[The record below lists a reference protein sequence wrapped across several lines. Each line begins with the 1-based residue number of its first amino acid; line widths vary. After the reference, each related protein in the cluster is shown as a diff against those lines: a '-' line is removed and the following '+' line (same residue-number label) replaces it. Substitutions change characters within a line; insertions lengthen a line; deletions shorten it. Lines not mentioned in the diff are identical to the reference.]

1 MEIVIGVIAASFGVA
16 IALFM
21 TSRSSKSNRESNEQL
36 MSGLMGQAMVE
47 LREAARIEREEA
59 RKGALD
65 AASEQLSR
73 KEEVINAGMNA
84 VKDAVSQQ
92 IDDLEKV
99 IEALHSSTSTN
110 YGGINT
116 SVGDLA
122 KQTGKLIEV
131 LGNNGSRGQFGERI
145 AEDILIKAGFIEGI
159 SYKKEDRESVEGG
172 RPDFS
177 FEVPPEQMLYLDCK
191 FPLDAY
197 KRYYEATTDG
207 EKKLQLDS
215 FKAAVNKKIKDL
227 QKRDYVEKSRR
238 AAIDYVLLFIP
249 NESISNFIQ
258 EKFPDLVDEALDN
271 KVVLCSPTNLYAFLA
286 IVRQANQTFQ
296 TQKATGEI
304 LGLLGGFNSEWKKYV
319 TAVGDVRNN
328 FDKLTDSMDLVVK
341 GARFNKLAVAV
352 RRMEELR
359 EQKGIEP
366 VEIGISSDISD
377 FEDNRE
383 Q

>member
-1 MEIVIGVIAASFGVA
+1 MEIIIGIIAASFGVA
-16 IALFM
+16 IALLM

-145 AEDILIKAGFIEGI
+145 AEDILIKAGFVEGI
-159 SYKKEDRESVEGG
+159 SYKKEDRENVEGG

-177 FEVPPEQMLYLDCK
+177 FEIPPDQMLYLDCK

-215 FKAAVNKKIKDL
+215 FKTAVNKKIKEL

-258 EKFPDLVDEALDN
+258 EKFPDIVDQALDN

-304 LGLLGGFNSEWKKYV
+304 LGLLAGFNSEWKKYV
-319 TAVGDVRNN
+319 AAVGDVRSN
-328 FDKLTDSMDLVVK
+328 FDKLTESMDLVVK

-359 EQKGIEP
+359 SKKGIEP
-366 VEIGISSDISD
+366 IEIDESEETSGELD
-377 FEDNRE
+377 EE
-383 Q
+383 

>member
-1 MEIVIGVIAASFGVA
+1 MEIIIGIIAASFGVA

-159 SYKKEDRESVEGG
+159 SYKKEDRENVEGG

-177 FEVPPEQMLYLDCK
+177 FEIPPDQMLYLDCK

-207 EKKLQLDS
+207 ERKLQLDS
-215 FKAAVNKKIKDL
+215 FKTAVKKKIKDL

-359 EQKGIEP
+359 SKKGIEP
-366 VEIGISSDISD
+366 IEIDESEETSGELD
-377 FEDNRE
+377 EE
-383 Q
+383 

>member
-1 MEIVIGVIAASFGVA
+1 MEIIIGIIAAGFGVA
-16 IALFM
+16 VALLA

-177 FEVPPEQMLYLDCK
+177 FEVPPDQMLYLDCK

-207 EKKLQLDS
+207 ERKLQLDS
-215 FKAAVNKKIKDL
+215 FKTAVKKKIKDL

-304 LGLLGGFNSEWKKYV
+304 LGLLAGFNIQWKKYV
-319 TAVGDVRNN
+319 DALDEVRSN
-328 FDKLTDSMDLVVK
+328 FAKLTNSMESVVQ
-341 GARFNKLAVAV
+341 GTRFNMLSKAVQSMEKL
-352 RRMEELR
+352 RDN
-359 EQKGIEP
+359 KGIEP
-366 VEIGISSDISD
+366 IEIDESEETSGELD
-377 FEDNRE
+377 EE
-383 Q
+383 

>member
-1 MEIVIGVIAASFGVA
+1 MEIVIGIIAASFGVA

-36 MSGLMGQAMVE
+36 MNGLLTQAMDQ

-59 RKGALD
+59 RTVAVN

-145 AEDILIKAGFIEGI
+145 AEDILIKAGFVEGI
-159 SYKKEDRESVEGG
+159 SYKKEDRENVEGG

-177 FEVPPEQMLYLDCK
+177 FEIPPDQMLYLDCK

-215 FKAAVNKKIKDL
+215 FKTAVNKKIKEL

-258 EKFPDLVDEALDN
+258 EKFPDIVDQALDN

-304 LGLLGGFNSEWKKYV
+304 LGLLAGFNSEWKKYV
-319 TAVGDVRNN
+319 AAVGDVRSN
-328 FDKLTDSMDLVVK
+328 FDKLTESMDLVVK

-359 EQKGIEP
+359 SKKGIEP
-366 VEIGISSDISD
+366 IEIDESEETSGELD
-377 FEDNRE
+377 EE
-383 Q
+383 

>member
-1 MEIVIGVIAASFGVA
+1 MEIIVGIIAASFGVA

-177 FEVPPEQMLYLDCK
+177 FEVPPDQMLYLDCK

-207 EKKLQLDS
+207 ERKLQLDS
-215 FKAAVNKKIKDL
+215 FKTAVKKKIKDL

-258 EKFPDLVDEALDN
+258 EKFPDIVDQALDN

-319 TAVGDVRNN
+319 AAVGDVRSN
-328 FDKLTDSMDLVVK
+328 FDKLTESMDLIVK

-359 EQKGIEP
+359 SKKGIEP
-366 VEIGISSDISD
+366 IEIDESEETLGELD
-377 FEDNRE
+377 EE
-383 Q
+383 

>member
-1 MEIVIGVIAASFGVA
+1 MEIIIGIIAAGFGVA
-16 IALFM
+16 IALLV

-36 MSGLMGQAMVE
+36 MNGLLTQAMDQI
-47 LREAARIEREEA
+47 RISAA
-59 RKGALD
+59 D
-65 AASEQLSR
+65 AAAEQLSR
-73 KEEVINAGMNA
+73 RGEVINAGMNA

-99 IEALHSSTSTN
+99 IAALHTSNSNN
-110 YGGINT
+110 YGGMDK
-116 SVGDLA
+116 SVSELA
-122 KQTGKLIEV
+122 KQTGKLIDV

-159 SYKKEDRESVEGG
+159 SYKKEDRVNVEGG
-172 RPDFS
+172 RPDYS
-177 FEVPPEQMLYLDCK
+177 FEVPPDQMLYLDCK

-207 EKKLQLDS
+207 EQKLHLDS
-215 FKAAVNKKIKDL
+215 FKTAVKKKIKDL

-258 EKFPDLVDEALDN
+258 EKFPELVDEALDN

-296 TQKATGEI
+296 TEKATGEI

-319 TAVGDVRNN
+319 TAVADVRSN

-341 GARFNKLAVAV
+341 GARFNKLALAV

-359 EQKGIEP
+359 DKKGIEP
-366 VEIGISSDISD
+366 IEIDESEETSGELD
-377 FEDNRE
+377 EE
-383 Q
+383 

>member
-1 MEIVIGVIAASFGVA
+1 
-16 IALFM
+16 
-21 TSRSSKSNRESNEQL
+21 
-36 MSGLMGQAMVE
+36 
-47 LREAARIEREEA
+47 
-59 RKGALD
+59 
-65 AASEQLSR
+65 
-73 KEEVINAGMNA
+73 MNA
-84 VKDAVSQQ
+84 VNDAVSQQ

-177 FEVPPEQMLYLDCK
+177 FEVPPDQMLYLDCK

-207 EKKLQLDS
+207 ERKLQLES
-215 FKAAVNKKIKDL
+215 FKTAVKKKIKDL

-304 LGLLGGFNSEWKKYV
+304 LGLLGGFNIQWKKYV
-319 TAVGDVRNN
+319 DALDEVRSN
-328 FDKLTDSMDLVVK
+328 FAKLTNSMESVVQ
-341 GARFNKLAVAV
+341 GTRFNMLSKAV
-352 RRMEELR
+352 RSMEKLR
-359 EQKGIEP
+359 DNKGIEP
-366 VEIGISSDISD
+366 IEIDESEETSGELD
-377 FEDNRE
+377 EE
-383 Q
+383 

>member
-1 MEIVIGVIAASFGVA
+1 MEIIIGIVAAGFGVA
-16 IALFM
+16 VALLV

-36 MSGLMGQAMVE
+36 MSGLMGQAMTE

-59 RKGALD
+59 RRVAVD

-99 IEALHSSTSTN
+99 IEALHSSNSTN
-110 YGGINT
+110 YGGIDK
-116 SVGDLA
+116 SVGELA
-122 KQTGKLIEV
+122 KQTGKLIDV

-159 SYKKEDRESVEGG
+159 SYKKEDRENVEGG

-177 FEVPPEQMLYLDCK
+177 FEIPPDQMLYLDCK

-227 QKRDYVEKSRR
+227 QKSDYVEKSRR

-319 TAVGDVRNN
+319 SAVGDVRNN

-359 EQKGIEP
+359 DKKGIEP
-366 VEIGISSDISD
+366 IEIDESEETLGELD
-377 FEDNRE
+377 EE
-383 Q
+383 

>member
-1 MEIVIGVIAASFGVA
+1 MEIVIGIIAASFGVA

-36 MSGLMGQAMVE
+36 MNGLLTQAMDQ

-59 RKGALD
+59 RTVAVN

-145 AEDILIKAGFIEGI
+145 AEDILIKAGFVEGI
-159 SYKKEDRESVEGG
+159 SYKKEDRENVEGG

-177 FEVPPEQMLYLDCK
+177 FEIPPDQMLYLDCK

-215 FKAAVNKKIKDL
+215 FKTAVNKKIKEL

-258 EKFPDLVDEALDN
+258 EKFPDIVDQALDN

-304 LGLLGGFNSEWKKYV
+304 LGLLAGFNSEWKKYV
-319 TAVGDVRNN
+319 AAVGDVRSN
-328 FDKLTDSMDLVVK
+328 FDKLTESMDLVVK

-359 EQKGIEP
+359 SKKGIEP
-366 VEIGISSDISD
+366 IEIDESEETLS
-377 FEDNRE
+377 ELE
-383 Q
+383 EE

>member
-1 MEIVIGVIAASFGVA
+1 MEIIIGIIAASFGVA

-145 AEDILIKAGFIEGI
+145 AEDILIKAGFVEGI
-159 SYKKEDRESVEGG
+159 SYKKEDRENVEGG

-177 FEVPPEQMLYLDCK
+177 FEIPPDQMLYLDCK

-215 FKAAVNKKIKDL
+215 FKTAVNKKIKEL

-304 LGLLGGFNSEWKKYV
+304 LGLLAGFNSEWKKYV
-319 TAVGDVRNN
+319 AAVGDVRSN
-328 FDKLTDSMDLVVK
+328 FDKLTESMDLVVK

-359 EQKGIEP
+359 SKKGIEP
-366 VEIGISSDISD
+366 IEIDESEETSGELD
-377 FEDNRE
+377 EE
-383 Q
+383 

>member
-1 MEIVIGVIAASFGVA
+1 MEIIIGIIAAGFGVA
-16 IALFM
+16 VALLA

-207 EKKLQLDS
+207 ERKLQLDS
-215 FKAAVNKKIKDL
+215 FKTAVKKKIKDL

-304 LGLLGGFNSEWKKYV
+304 LGLLAGFNIQWKKYV
-319 TAVGDVRNN
+319 DALDEVRSN
-328 FDKLTDSMDLVVK
+328 FAKLTNSMESVVQ
-341 GARFNKLAVAV
+341 GTRFNMLSKAVQSMEKL
-352 RRMEELR
+352 RDN
-359 EQKGIEP
+359 KGIEP
-366 VEIGISSDISD
+366 IEIDESEETSGELD
-377 FEDNRE
+377 EE
-383 Q
+383 

>member
-1 MEIVIGVIAASFGVA
+1 MEIVIGIIAASFGVA

-36 MSGLMGQAMVE
+36 MNGLLTQAMDQ

-59 RKGALD
+59 RTVAVN

-145 AEDILIKAGFIEGI
+145 AEDILIKAGFVEGI
-159 SYKKEDRESVEGG
+159 SYKKEDRENVEGG

-177 FEVPPEQMLYLDCK
+177 FEVPPDQMLYLDCK

-215 FKAAVNKKIKDL
+215 FKTAVNKKIKEL

-258 EKFPDLVDEALDN
+258 EKFPDIVDQALDN

-304 LGLLGGFNSEWKKYV
+304 LGLLAGFNSEWKKYV
-319 TAVGDVRNN
+319 AAVGDVRSN
-328 FDKLTDSMDLVVK
+328 FDKLTESMDLVVK

-359 EQKGIEP
+359 SKKGIEP
-366 VEIGISSDISD
+366 IEIDESEETLS
-377 FEDNRE
+377 ELE
-383 Q
+383 EE

>member
-1 MEIVIGVIAASFGVA
+1 MEIIIGIVAAGFGVA
-16 IALFM
+16 VALLV

-99 IEALHSSTSTN
+99 IEALHSSNSTN
-110 YGGINT
+110 YGGIDK
-116 SVGDLA
+116 SVGELA
-122 KQTGKLIEV
+122 KQTGKLIDV

-145 AEDILIKAGFIEGI
+145 AEDILIKAGFVEGI
-159 SYKKEDRESVEGG
+159 SYKKEDRENVEGG

-177 FEVPPEQMLYLDCK
+177 FEIPPDQMLYLDCK

-304 LGLLGGFNSEWKKYV
+304 LGLLGGFNLQWKKYV
-319 TAVGDVRNN
+319 DALDEVRSNLA
-328 FDKLTDSMDLVVK
+328 KLTNSMESVVD
-341 GARFNKLAVAV
+341 GTRFNMLSKAVQSMEKL
-352 RRMEELR
+352 RDN
-359 EQKGIEP
+359 KGIEP
-366 VEIGISSDISD
+366 IEIDESEETLGELD
-377 FEDNRE
+377 EE
-383 Q
+383 

>member
-1 MEIVIGVIAASFGVA
+1 MEIIIGIIAAGFGVA
-16 IALFM
+16 VALLA

-159 SYKKEDRESVEGG
+159 SFKKEDRESVEGG

-207 EKKLQLDS
+207 ERKLQLES
-215 FKAAVNKKIKDL
+215 FKTAVKKKIKDL

-304 LGLLGGFNSEWKKYV
+304 LGLLAGFNIQWKKYV
-319 TAVGDVRNN
+319 DALDEVRSNFAKLTNSMESVVQGTRFNMLSKAVQSMEKLRNN
-328 FDKLTDSMDLVVK
+328 
-341 GARFNKLAVAV
+341 
-352 RRMEELR
+352 
-359 EQKGIEP
+359 KGIEP
-366 VEIGISSDISD
+366 IEIDEYEETSGELD
-377 FEDNRE
+377 EE
-383 Q
+383 

>member
-1 MEIVIGVIAASFGVA
+1 MEIIIGIIAAGIGVA
-16 IALFM
+16 IALLV
-21 TSRSSKSNRESNEQL
+21 TGRSNKSNRESNEQL
-36 MSGLMGQAMVE
+36 MNGLLTQAMDQ

-59 RKGALD
+59 RTVAVN

-99 IEALHSSTSTN
+99 IEALHSSTSNN

-145 AEDILIKAGFIEGI
+145 AEDILIKAGFVEGI
-159 SYKKEDRESVEGG
+159 SYKKEDRENVEGG

-177 FEVPPEQMLYLDCK
+177 CEVPPDQMLYLDCK

-215 FKAAVNKKIKDL
+215 FKTAVNKKIKEL

-258 EKFPDLVDEALDN
+258 EKFPDIVDQALDN

-304 LGLLGGFNSEWKKYV
+304 LGLLAGFNSEWKKYV
-319 TAVGDVRNN
+319 AAVGDVRSN
-328 FDKLTDSMDLVVK
+328 FDKLTESMDLVVK

-359 EQKGIEP
+359 SKKGIEP
-366 VEIGISSDISD
+366 IEIDESEETSGELVE
-377 FEDNRE
+377 E
-383 Q
+383 

>member
-1 MEIVIGVIAASFGVA
+1 MEIIVGIIAASFGVA

-159 SYKKEDRESVEGG
+159 SYKKEDRENVEGG

-177 FEVPPEQMLYLDCK
+177 FEIPPDQMLYLDCK

-215 FKAAVNKKIKDL
+215 FKTAVNKKIKEL

-304 LGLLGGFNSEWKKYV
+304 LGLLGGFNLQWKKYV
-319 TAVGDVRNN
+319 DALDEVRSN
-328 FDKLTDSMDLVVK
+328 FAKLTNSMESVVD
-341 GARFNKLAVAV
+341 GTRFNMLSKAVQSMEKL
-352 RRMEELR
+352 RDN
-359 EQKGIEP
+359 KGIEP
-366 VEIGISSDISD
+366 IEIDESEETLSELD
-377 FEDNRE
+377 EE
-383 Q
+383 

>member
-1 MEIVIGVIAASFGVA
+1 MEIIIGIIAAGIGVA
-16 IALFM
+16 IALLV
-21 TSRSSKSNRESNEQL
+21 TGRSNKSNRESNEQL
-36 MSGLMGQAMVE
+36 MNGLLTQAMDQ

-59 RKGALD
+59 RTVAVN

-99 IEALHSSTSTN
+99 IEALHSSNSTN
-110 YGGINT
+110 YGGMDK
-116 SVGDLA
+116 SVSELA
-122 KQTGKLIEV
+122 KQTGKLIDV

-159 SYKKEDRESVEGG
+159 SYKKEDRENVEGG
-172 RPDFS
+172 RPDYS
-177 FEVPPEQMLYLDCK
+177 FEIPPDQMLYLDCK

-207 EKKLQLDS
+207 ERKLQLES
-215 FKAAVNKKIKDL
+215 FKTAVKKKIKDL

-304 LGLLGGFNSEWKKYV
+304 LGLLGGFNIQWKKYV
-319 TAVGDVRNN
+319 DALDEVRSN
-328 FDKLTDSMDLVVK
+328 FAKLTNSMESVVQ
-341 GARFNKLAVAV
+341 GTRFNMLSKAV
-352 RRMEELR
+352 RSMEKLR
-359 EQKGIEP
+359 DNKGIEP
-366 VEIGISSDISD
+366 IEIDESEETSGELD
-377 FEDNRE
+377 EE
-383 Q
+383 

>member
-1 MEIVIGVIAASFGVA
+1 MEIIIGIIAASFGVA

-145 AEDILIKAGFIEGI
+145 AEDILIKAGFVEGI
-159 SYKKEDRESVEGG
+159 SYKKEDRENVEGG

-177 FEVPPEQMLYLDCK
+177 FEIPPDQMLYLDCK

-215 FKAAVNKKIKDL
+215 FKTAVNKKIKEL

-258 EKFPDLVDEALDN
+258 EKFPDIVDQALDN

-304 LGLLGGFNSEWKKYV
+304 LGLLAGFNSEWKKYV
-319 TAVGDVRNN
+319 AAVGDVRSN
-328 FDKLTDSMDLVVK
+328 FDKLTESMDLVVK

-359 EQKGIEP
+359 SKKGIEP
-366 VEIGISSDISD
+366 IEIDESEETSGELD
-377 FEDNRE
+377 EE
-383 Q
+383 

>member
-1 MEIVIGVIAASFGVA
+1 MEIVIGIIAASFGVA

-207 EKKLQLDS
+207 ERKLQLDS
-215 FKAAVNKKIKDL
+215 FKTAVKKKIKDL

-238 AAIDYVLLFIP
+238 SAIDYVLLFIP

-304 LGLLGGFNSEWKKYV
+304 LGLLGGFNLQWKKYV
-319 TAVGDVRNN
+319 DALDEVRSNLA
-328 FDKLTDSMDLVVK
+328 KLTNSMESVVD
-341 GARFNKLAVAV
+341 GTRFNMLSKAVQSMEKL
-352 RRMEELR
+352 RDN
-359 EQKGIEP
+359 KGIEP
-366 VEIGISSDISD
+366 IEIDESEETLSELD
-377 FEDNRE
+377 EE
-383 Q
+383 

>member
-1 MEIVIGVIAASFGVA
+1 MEIIIGIIAASFGVA

-177 FEVPPEQMLYLDCK
+177 FEVPPDQMLYLDCK

-207 EKKLQLDS
+207 ERKLQLDS
-215 FKAAVNKKIKDL
+215 FKTAVKKKIKDL

-304 LGLLGGFNSEWKKYV
+304 LGLLGGFNLQWKKYV
-319 TAVGDVRNN
+319 DALDEVRSN
-328 FDKLTDSMDLVVK
+328 FAKLTNSMESVVD
-341 GARFNKLAVAV
+341 GTRFNMLSKAVQSMEKL
-352 RRMEELR
+352 RDN
-359 EQKGIEP
+359 KGIEP
-366 VEIGISSDISD
+366 IEIDESEETSGELD
-377 FEDNRE
+377 EE
-383 Q
+383 

>member
-1 MEIVIGVIAASFGVA
+1 MEIIIGIIAAGIGVA
-16 IALFM
+16 IALLV
-21 TSRSSKSNRESNEQL
+21 TGRSNKSNRESNEQL
-36 MSGLMGQAMVE
+36 MNGLLTQAMDQ

-59 RKGALD
+59 RTVAVN

-99 IEALHSSTSTN
+99 IEALHSSNSTN
-110 YGGINT
+110 YGGMDK
-116 SVGDLA
+116 SVSELA
-122 KQTGKLIEV
+122 KQTGKLIDV

-145 AEDILIKAGFIEGI
+145 AEDLLIKAGFIEGI
-159 SYKKEDRESVEGG
+159 SYKKEDRENVEGG
-172 RPDFS
+172 RPDYS
-177 FEVPPEQMLYLDCK
+177 FEIPPDQMLYLDCK

-207 EKKLQLDS
+207 EQKLHLDS
-215 FKAAVNKKIKDL
+215 FKTAVKKKIKDL

-271 KVVLCSPTNLYAFLA
+271 KVVLFSPTNLYAFLA

-319 TAVGDVRNN
+319 SAVGDVRSN

-359 EQKGIEP
+359 DKKGIEP
-366 VEIGISSDISD
+366 IEIDESEETLGELD
-377 FEDNRE
+377 EE
-383 Q
+383 

>member
-1 MEIVIGVIAASFGVA
+1 MEIIIGIVAAGFGVA
-16 IALFM
+16 VALLV
-21 TSRSSKSNRESNEQL
+21 TTRSSKSNRESNEQL
-36 MSGLMGQAMVE
+36 MSGLMSQAMTE

-59 RKGALD
+59 RRVAVD
-65 AASEQLSR
+65 AASDQLSR

-207 EKKLQLDS
+207 ERKLQLDS
-215 FKAAVNKKIKDL
+215 FKTAVKKKIKDL

-304 LGLLGGFNSEWKKYV
+304 LGLLGGFNIQWKKYV
-319 TAVGDVRNN
+319 DALDEVRSN
-328 FDKLTDSMDLVVK
+328 FAKLTNSMESVVQ
-341 GARFNKLAVAV
+341 GTRFNMLSKAVQSMEKL
-352 RRMEELR
+352 RDN
-359 EQKGIEP
+359 KGIEP
-366 VEIGISSDISD
+366 IEIDESEETSGELD
-377 FEDNRE
+377 EE
-383 Q
+383 

>member
-1 MEIVIGVIAASFGVA
+1 MEIVIGIIAASFGVA

-145 AEDILIKAGFIEGI
+145 AEDILIKAGFVEGI
-159 SYKKEDRESVEGG
+159 SYKKEDRENVEGG

-177 FEVPPEQMLYLDCK
+177 FEVPPDQMLYLDCK

-215 FKAAVNKKIKDL
+215 FKTAVNKKIKDL

-304 LGLLGGFNSEWKKYV
+304 LGLLGGFNLQWKKYV
-319 TAVGDVRNN
+319 DALDEVRSN
-328 FDKLTDSMDLVVK
+328 FAKLTNSMESVVD
-341 GARFNKLAVAV
+341 GTRFNMLSKAVQSMEKL
-352 RRMEELR
+352 RDN
-359 EQKGIEP
+359 KGIEP
-366 VEIGISSDISD
+366 IEIDESEETLSELD
-377 FEDNRE
+377 EE
-383 Q
+383 

>member
-1 MEIVIGVIAASFGVA
+1 MEIVIGIIAASFGVA

-36 MSGLMGQAMVE
+36 MNGLLTQAMDQ

-59 RKGALD
+59 RTVAVN

-99 IEALHSSTSTN
+99 IEALHSSNSTN

-145 AEDILIKAGFIEGI
+145 AEDILIKAGFVEGI
-159 SYKKEDRESVEGG
+159 SYKKEDRENVEGG

-177 FEVPPEQMLYLDCK
+177 FEIPPDQMLYLDCK

-215 FKAAVNKKIKDL
+215 FKTAVNKKIKEL

-258 EKFPDLVDEALDN
+258 EKFPDIVDQALDN

-304 LGLLGGFNSEWKKYV
+304 LGLLAGFNSEWKKYV
-319 TAVGDVRNN
+319 AAVGDVRSN
-328 FDKLTDSMDLVVK
+328 FDKLTESMDLVVK

-359 EQKGIEP
+359 SKKGIEP
-366 VEIGISSDISD
+366 IEIDESEETLS
-377 FEDNRE
+377 ELE
-383 Q
+383 EE

>member
-1 MEIVIGVIAASFGVA
+1 MEIIIGIIAASFGVA

-159 SYKKEDRESVEGG
+159 SYKKEDRENVEGG

-177 FEVPPEQMLYLDCK
+177 FEIPPDQMLYLDCK

-215 FKAAVNKKIKDL
+215 FKTAVSKKIKDL

-238 AAIDYVLLFIP
+238 SAIDYVLLFIP

-359 EQKGIEP
+359 DKKGIEP
-366 VEIGISSDISD
+366 IEIDESEETLGELD
-377 FEDNRE
+377 EE
-383 Q
+383 

>member
-1 MEIVIGVIAASFGVA
+1 MEIIVGIIAASFGVA

-177 FEVPPEQMLYLDCK
+177 FEVPPDQMLYLDCK

-258 EKFPDLVDEALDN
+258 EKFPDIVDQALDN

-319 TAVGDVRNN
+319 AAVGDVRSN
-328 FDKLTDSMDLVVK
+328 FDKLTESMDLIVK

-359 EQKGIEP
+359 DKKGIEP
-366 VEIGISSDISD
+366 IEIDESEETLGELD
-377 FEDNRE
+377 EE
-383 Q
+383 

>member
-1 MEIVIGVIAASFGVA
+1 MEIIIGIIAASFGVA

-99 IEALHSSTSTN
+99 IEALHSSNSTN
-110 YGGINT
+110 YGGIDK
-116 SVGDLA
+116 SVGELA
-122 KQTGKLIEV
+122 KQTGKLIDV

-159 SYKKEDRESVEGG
+159 SYKKEDRENVEGG

-177 FEVPPEQMLYLDCK
+177 FEIPPDQMLYLDCK

-258 EKFPDLVDEALDN
+258 EKFPDIVDQALDN

-319 TAVGDVRNN
+319 AAVGDVRSN
-328 FDKLTDSMDLVVK
+328 FDKLTESMDLVVK

-359 EQKGIEP
+359 SKKGIEP
-366 VEIGISSDISD
+366 IEIDESEETLSELD
-377 FEDNRE
+377 EE
-383 Q
+383 

>member
-1 MEIVIGVIAASFGVA
+1 MEIIIGIIAAGFGVA
-16 IALFM
+16 VALLA

-177 FEVPPEQMLYLDCK
+177 FEVPPDQMLYLDCK

-207 EKKLQLDS
+207 ERKLQLES
-215 FKAAVNKKIKDL
+215 FKTAVKKKIKDL

-304 LGLLGGFNSEWKKYV
+304 LGLLGGFNIQWKKYV
-319 TAVGDVRNN
+319 DALDEVRSN
-328 FDKLTDSMDLVVK
+328 FAKLTNSMESVVQ
-341 GARFNKLAVAV
+341 GTRFNMLSKAVQSMEKL
-352 RRMEELR
+352 RDN
-359 EQKGIEP
+359 KGIEP
-366 VEIGISSDISD
+366 IEIDESEETSGELD
-377 FEDNRE
+377 EE
-383 Q
+383 

>member
-1 MEIVIGVIAASFGVA
+1 MEIIIGIIAAGFGVA
-16 IALFM
+16 VALLA
-21 TSRSSKSNRESNEQL
+21 TSRSSKSHRESNEQL

-177 FEVPPEQMLYLDCK
+177 FEVPPDQMLYLDCK

-207 EKKLQLDS
+207 ERKLQLDS
-215 FKAAVNKKIKDL
+215 FKTAVKKKIKDL

-304 LGLLGGFNSEWKKYV
+304 LGLLGGFNIQWKKYV
-319 TAVGDVRNN
+319 DALDEVRSN
-328 FDKLTDSMDLVVK
+328 FAKLTNSMESVVQ
-341 GARFNKLAVAV
+341 GTRFNMLSKAVQSMEKL
-352 RRMEELR
+352 RDN
-359 EQKGIEP
+359 KGIEP
-366 VEIGISSDISD
+366 IEIDESEETSGELD
-377 FEDNRE
+377 EE
-383 Q
+383 

>member
-1 MEIVIGVIAASFGVA
+1 MEIVIGIIAASFGVA

-21 TSRSSKSNRESNEQL
+21 TSRASKSSRESNEQL

-207 EKKLQLDS
+207 ERKLQLDS
-215 FKAAVNKKIKDL
+215 FKTAVKKKIKDL

-304 LGLLGGFNSEWKKYV
+304 LGLLGGFNLQWKKYV
-319 TAVGDVRNN
+319 DALDEVRSN
-328 FDKLTDSMDLVVK
+328 FAKLTNSMESVVD
-341 GARFNKLAVAV
+341 GTRFNMLSKAVQSMEKL
-352 RRMEELR
+352 RDN
-359 EQKGIEP
+359 KGIEP
-366 VEIGISSDISD
+366 IEIDESEETLSELD
-377 FEDNRE
+377 EE
-383 Q
+383 

>member
-1 MEIVIGVIAASFGVA
+1 METIIGIIAAGIGVA
-16 IALFM
+16 IALLV
-21 TSRSSKSNRESNEQL
+21 TGRSNKSNRESNEQL
-36 MSGLMGQAMVE
+36 MNGLLTQAMDQ

-59 RKGALD
+59 RTVAVN

-177 FEVPPEQMLYLDCK
+177 FEVPPDQMLYLDCK

-207 EKKLQLDS
+207 ERKLQLDS
-215 FKAAVNKKIKDL
+215 FKTAVKKKIKDL
-227 QKRDYVEKSRR
+227 QKRDYVDKSRR

-304 LGLLGGFNSEWKKYV
+304 LGLLGGFNLQWKKYV
-319 TAVGDVRNN
+319 DALNEVRSN
-328 FDKLTDSMDLVVK
+328 FAKLTNSMESVVD
-341 GARFNKLAVAV
+341 GTRFNMLSKAVQSMEKL
-352 RRMEELR
+352 RDN
-359 EQKGIEP
+359 KGIEP
-366 VEIGISSDISD
+366 IEIDESEETSGELVE
-377 FEDNRE
+377 E
-383 Q
+383 

>member
-1 MEIVIGVIAASFGVA
+1 MEIIIGIIAAGFGVA
-16 IALFM
+16 VALLA

-207 EKKLQLDS
+207 ERKLQLES
-215 FKAAVNKKIKDL
+215 FKTAVKKKIKDL

-304 LGLLGGFNSEWKKYV
+304 LGLLGGFNIQWKKYV
-319 TAVGDVRNN
+319 DALDEVRSN
-328 FDKLTDSMDLVVK
+328 FAKLTNSMESVVQ
-341 GARFNKLAVAV
+341 GTRFNMLSKAV
-352 RRMEELR
+352 RSMEKLR
-359 EQKGIEP
+359 DNKGIEP
-366 VEIGISSDISD
+366 IEIDESEETSGELD
-377 FEDNRE
+377 EE
-383 Q
+383 

>member
-1 MEIVIGVIAASFGVA
+1 MEIIIGIIAAGFGVA
-16 IALFM
+16 VALLA
-21 TSRSSKSNRESNEQL
+21 TSRSSKSNHESNEQL

-177 FEVPPEQMLYLDCK
+177 FEVPPDQMLYLDCK

-207 EKKLQLDS
+207 ERKLQLDS
-215 FKAAVNKKIKDL
+215 FKTAVKKKIKDL

-304 LGLLGGFNSEWKKYV
+304 LGLLGGFNLQWKKYV
-319 TAVGDVRNN
+319 DALDEVRSNLA
-328 FDKLTDSMDLVVK
+328 KLTNSMESVVD
-341 GARFNKLAVAV
+341 GTRFNMLSKAVQSMEKL
-352 RRMEELR
+352 RDN
-359 EQKGIEP
+359 KGIEP
-366 VEIGISSDISD
+366 IEIDESEETLSELD
-377 FEDNRE
+377 EE
-383 Q
+383 

>member
-1 MEIVIGVIAASFGVA
+1 MEIVIGIIAASFGVA

-36 MSGLMGQAMVE
+36 MNGLLTQAMDQ

-59 RKGALD
+59 RTVAVN

-99 IEALHSSTSTN
+99 IEALHSSNSTN
-110 YGGINT
+110 YGGMDK
-116 SVGDLA
+116 SVSELA
-122 KQTGKLIEV
+122 KQTGKLIDV

-159 SYKKEDRESVEGG
+159 SYKKEDRENVEGG
-172 RPDFS
+172 RPDYS
-177 FEVPPEQMLYLDCK
+177 FEIPPDQMLYLDCK

-215 FKAAVNKKIKDL
+215 FKTAVNKKIKEL

-258 EKFPDLVDEALDN
+258 EKFPDIVDQALDN

-304 LGLLGGFNSEWKKYV
+304 LGLLAGFNSEWKKYV
-319 TAVGDVRNN
+319 AAVGDVRSN
-328 FDKLTDSMDLVVK
+328 FDKLTESMDLVVK

-359 EQKGIEP
+359 SKKGIEP
-366 VEIGISSDISD
+366 IEIDESEETSGELVE
-377 FEDNRE
+377 E
-383 Q
+383 

>member
-1 MEIVIGVIAASFGVA
+1 MEIIIGIVAAGFGVA
-16 IALFM
+16 VALLV
-21 TSRSSKSNRESNEQL
+21 TTRSSKSNRESNEQL
-36 MSGLMGQAMVE
+36 MSGLMSQAMTE

-59 RKGALD
+59 RRVAVD
-65 AASEQLSR
+65 AASDQLSR

-145 AEDILIKAGFIEGI
+145 AEDILVKAGFIEGI
-159 SYKKEDRESVEGG
+159 SYKKEDRENVEGG

-177 FEVPPEQMLYLDCK
+177 FEIPPDQMLYLDCK

-319 TAVGDVRNN
+319 AAVGDVRNN

-359 EQKGIEP
+359 DKKGIEP
-366 VEIGISSDISD
+366 IEIDESEETLGELD
-377 FEDNRE
+377 EE
-383 Q
+383 

>member
-1 MEIVIGVIAASFGVA
+1 MEIVIGIIAASFGVA

-207 EKKLQLDS
+207 ERKLQLDS
-215 FKAAVNKKIKDL
+215 FKTAVKKKIKDL

-304 LGLLGGFNSEWKKYV
+304 LGLLGGFNLQWKKYV
-319 TAVGDVRNN
+319 DALDEVRSN
-328 FDKLTDSMDLVVK
+328 FAKLTNSMESVVD
-341 GARFNKLAVAV
+341 GTRFNMLSKAVQSMEKL
-352 RRMEELR
+352 RDN
-359 EQKGIEP
+359 KGIEP
-366 VEIGISSDISD
+366 IEIDESEETSGELD
-377 FEDNRE
+377 EE
-383 Q
+383 

>member
-1 MEIVIGVIAASFGVA
+1 MEIIIGIIAAGFGVA
-16 IALFM
+16 VALLA

-207 EKKLQLDS
+207 ERKLQLDS
-215 FKAAVNKKIKDL
+215 FKTAVKKKIKDL

-304 LGLLGGFNSEWKKYV
+304 LGLLGGFNIQWKKYV
-319 TAVGDVRNN
+319 DALDEVRSN
-328 FDKLTDSMDLVVK
+328 FAKLTNSMESVVQ
-341 GARFNKLAVAV
+341 GTRFNMLSKAVQSMEKL
-352 RRMEELR
+352 RDN
-359 EQKGIEP
+359 KGIEP
-366 VEIGISSDISD
+366 IEIDESEETSGELD
-377 FEDNRE
+377 EE
-383 Q
+383 

>member
-1 MEIVIGVIAASFGVA
+1 MEIVIGIIAASFGVA

-36 MSGLMGQAMVE
+36 MNGLLTQAMDQ

-59 RKGALD
+59 RTVAVN

-99 IEALHSSTSTN
+99 IEALHSSNSTN
-110 YGGINT
+110 YGGIDK
-116 SVGDLA
+116 SVGELA
-122 KQTGKLIEV
+122 KQTGKLIDV

-159 SYKKEDRESVEGG
+159 SYKKEDRENVEGG

-177 FEVPPEQMLYLDCK
+177 FEIPPDQMLYLDCK

-319 TAVGDVRNN
+319 AAVGDVRNN

-359 EQKGIEP
+359 DKKGIEP
-366 VEIGISSDISD
+366 IEIDESEETLGELD
-377 FEDNRE
+377 EE
-383 Q
+383 